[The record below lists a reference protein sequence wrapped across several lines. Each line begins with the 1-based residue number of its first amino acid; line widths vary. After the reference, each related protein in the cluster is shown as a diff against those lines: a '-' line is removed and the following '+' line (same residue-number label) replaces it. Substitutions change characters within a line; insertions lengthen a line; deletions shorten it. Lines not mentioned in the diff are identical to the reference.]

1 MEQTKALSIKEL
13 VVDVKLIQE
22 ISKMQGIDN
31 CDEQLTFFYDE
42 TGNCGKFTLREN
54 GVNDPTALY
63 NDFILGGVAYV
74 GEESPVET
82 ESLIKALNIRSD
94 ELKFKNIYKTKDFI
108 SFLNSKKA
116 SVYIDWLYKSGLLI
130 HYAIINNLCVILK

>member
-1 MEQTKALSIKEL
+1 MW
-13 VVDVKLIQE
+13 
-22 ISKMQGIDN
+22 
-31 CDEQLTFFYDE
+31 
-42 TGNCGKFTLREN
+42 
-54 GVNDPTALY
+54 
-63 NDFILGGVAYV
+63 

-130 HYAIINNLCVILK
+130 HYATINNLCVILK

>member
-74 GEESPVET
+74 GG
-82 ESLIKALNIRSD
+82 R
-94 ELKFKNIYKTKDFI
+94 I
-108 SFLNSKKA
+108 S
-116 SVYIDWLYKSGLLI
+116 
-130 HYAIINNLCVILK
+130 C